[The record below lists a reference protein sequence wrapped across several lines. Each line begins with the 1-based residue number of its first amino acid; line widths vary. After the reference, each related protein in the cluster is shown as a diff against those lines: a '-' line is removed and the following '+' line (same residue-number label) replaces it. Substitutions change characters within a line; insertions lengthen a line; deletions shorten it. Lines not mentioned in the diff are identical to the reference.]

1 MMEKI
6 EIKYE
11 WLKRVLPEG
20 FPYPSST
27 LISGPGGSGKP
38 LIGYM
43 FSSEWLRNGGYA
55 VFMLTSTTK
64 GYLENTMKIL
74 GTNLDHFRGKV
85 FFVELDPTIEDDIAE
100 VEESYL
106 KANFVKPEV
115 FDRILNITEKVFGGN
130 TSKMMIVGS
139 ALNLLFFSNKYKV
152 QIYKKLKELIEKDKS
167 KTFMFT
173 LNNDVFKDL
182 IEGLERLSDNL
193 MFSRMEEPMKLYLR
207 IERMIGVKFKSEEV
221 EVPLTKQI
229 LESIKREAERGKRY
243 LIPTIKKI

>member
-1 MMEKI
+1 MTGKI

-11 WLKRVLPEG
+11 WLRRVLPEG
-20 FPYPSST
+20 LPYPSST

-43 FSSEWLRNGGYA
+43 FSSEWLRNGGYV
-55 VFMLTSTTK
+55 VFMLTSTTR
-64 GYLENTMKIL
+64 GYLENTMRIL
-74 GTNLDHFRGKV
+74 GTDLEHFRGKV
-85 FFVELDPTIEDDIAE
+85 FFVELDPTIEDIVE
-100 VEESYL
+100 VEGSYL

-115 FDRILNITEKVFGGN
+115 FDRILNVTEKFIEGN

-173 LNNDVFKDL
+173 LNSDVFKNL
-182 IEGLERLSDNL
+182 IEELERSSDNL

-207 IERMIGVKFKSEEV
+207 IERMTGVKFKSEEV
-221 EVPLTKQI
+221 EVPLTEEI
-229 LESIKREAERGKRY
+229 LESIRREAERGKKY